1 MRPKEFVLE
10 KRDTK
15 ANIRAYKDE
24 IKSINKMNRL
34 FKKNK
39 LSIVRLEK
47 VKDISVEDK
56 RDKCQKMIDQ
66 YET

>member
-1 MRPKEFVLE
+1 
-10 KRDTK
+10 
-15 ANIRAYKDE
+15 
-24 IKSINKMNRL
+24 MNRL

-39 LSIVRLEK
+39 LSIVKLEK
-47 VKDISVEDK
+47 VKDVSVEDK